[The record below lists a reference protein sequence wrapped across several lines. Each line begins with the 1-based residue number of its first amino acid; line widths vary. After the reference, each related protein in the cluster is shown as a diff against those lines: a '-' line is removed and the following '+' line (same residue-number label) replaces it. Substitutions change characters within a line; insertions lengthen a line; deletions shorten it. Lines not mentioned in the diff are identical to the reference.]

1 MSFCV
6 VEYRKMERQRSEE
19 EEEKE
24 EVGEE
29 KDGEVKGANGE
40 LEMPG
45 KCFEGPKSQWAESNV
60 SLLWQLKAERESTHK
75 FD

>member
-19 EEEKE
+19 EEEEEEKE

-29 KDGEVKGANGE
+29 EDGEVKGANGE

-45 KCFEGPKSQWAESNV
+45 KCFEGPKSQWAESND
-60 SLLWQLKAERESTHK
+60 SLL
-75 FD
+75 

>member
-1 MSFCV
+1 
-6 VEYRKMERQRSEE
+6 MERQRSEE

-29 KDGEVKGANGE
+29 EDGEVKGANGE

-45 KCFEGPKSQWAESNV
+45 KCFEGPKSQWAESND
-60 SLLWQLKAERESTHK
+60 SLL
-75 FD
+75 